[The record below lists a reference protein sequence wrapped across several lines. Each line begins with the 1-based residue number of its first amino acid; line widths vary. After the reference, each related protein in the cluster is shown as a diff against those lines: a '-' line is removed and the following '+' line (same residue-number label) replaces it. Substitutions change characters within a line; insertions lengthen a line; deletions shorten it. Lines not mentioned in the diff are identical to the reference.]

1 MKTLILILLA
11 LTVSASELT
20 ETIKAAEGLKLSV
33 YRCTEGYPTIG
44 YGHRCPA
51 DQKSITKEQ
60 AEAIFAAD
68 FAKAVEQVEALVGK
82 DARQEVKDI
91 VTEMIFQ
98 MGAGGVSKFKTML
111 KCIKAKDYKGASA
124 AMLDSRWAK
133 QTPKRARRLA
143 LDMAAIK

>member
-11 LTVSASELT
+11 LTASAADLT
-20 ETIKAAEGLKLSV
+20 ETIKAAEGLSLTV

-44 YGHRCPA
+44 YGHRCSA
-51 DQKSITKEQ
+51 DQKPITLEQ
-60 AEAIFAAD
+60 AEKILAEDIA
-68 FAKAVEQVEALVGK
+68 EAQKNIETLVGK
-82 DARQEVKDI
+82 DAPQEVKDI
-91 VTEMIFQ
+91 VVEMTFQ
-98 MGAGGVSKFKTML
+98 MGFAGVSKFKTML

-143 LDMAAIK
+143 LDMAAVK